1 MKPIWEKL
9 IDDDSTEEIIRFR
22 IVRGKQINK
31 EEMERRDTLFRL
43 ERLKKKGWEG
53 EWDAI
58 ADSTEKLKAEL
69 ERVQAWRAEMR
80 A

>member
-22 IVRGKQINK
+22 IIKGKQLNK
-31 EEMERRDTLFRL
+31 EEMERKDTLHRL

-53 EWDAI
+53 QWDAVE
-58 ADSTEKLKAEL
+58 DSTEKLKAEL